1 MGELEK
7 KLESLGYP
15 LNRMSPEG
23 KVIEPLTI
31 DGTTCYVSG
40 QVPMDGDA
48 LVGKGKVPSQ
58 VSVEEA
64 TKHAALCVANGLR
77 RLIGRVGSLDR
88 VERVL
93 RVTGYV
99 NSDADFTD
107 HHLVI
112 HGATDLLIELFGEKG
127 KHARTALGMAQ
138 LPLGSSVEVEMI
150 LKLKPLA

>member
-1 MGELEK
+1 MGELDK
-7 KLESLGYP
+7 KLESMGYP
-15 LNRMSPEG
+15 LSRMGPEG
-23 KVIEPLTI
+23 KIIESLTI

-40 QVPMDGDA
+40 QVPMDGQT

-64 TKHAALCVANGLR
+64 TKHAALCAANGLR
-77 RLIGRVGSLDR
+77 RVIGRVGSLDR

-99 NSDADFTD
+99 NSEPDFTD

-112 HGATDLLIELFGEKG
+112 HGATNLLLDLFGDKG

-150 LKLKPLA
+150 LKLKPLT